1 MCYNLSDQV
10 MCDACCVYCMDE
22 FYVVCA
28 AGQCPKNR
36 SQSLSWMLGREKIII
51 VCSVK
56 RNAVRDFNSRFHG
69 NNPRIFTN
77 ERKPTLQW
85 APSKI
90 KESFLVNCNHIF
102 IFSFFFF
109 QFLQDQKN
117 VRVGKSKIV

>member
-1 MCYNLSDQV
+1 MHV
-10 MCDACCVYCMDE
+10 VYIVWMNSTWFVQLDN
-22 FYVVCA
+22 V
-28 AGQCPKNR
+28 QKNRR

-109 QFLQDQKN
+109 SIFTRPEECQSRQKQN
-117 VRVGKSKIV
+117 RMRE